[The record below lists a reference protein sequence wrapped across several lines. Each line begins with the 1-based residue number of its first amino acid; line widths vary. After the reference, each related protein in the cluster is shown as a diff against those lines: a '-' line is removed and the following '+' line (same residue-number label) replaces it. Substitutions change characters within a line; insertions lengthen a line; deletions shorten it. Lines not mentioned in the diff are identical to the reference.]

1 MLEIW
6 HVHKCSIYIAPSSSR
21 IACMGTGINELPGYY
36 F

>member
-6 HVHKCSIYIAPSSSR
+6 HVHKCSIYIAHSSPR
-21 IACMGTGINELPGYY
+21 IACMGTEINELPGYY